1 MECGDLSP
9 LLVGG
14 GWTPDRRI
22 KPQTGGCDLS
32 QRPRRRLAGALQRRR
47 KKTLSTNE
55 RDLIVGG
62 QAVIEGVMMRTPN
75 AYAVAVRKADG
86 TIVNISARL
95 PKWSDK
101 YPLLKLPVLRGSA
114 VLVQSMGLGIKA
126 LNYSANEAFGDA
138 QEAETKE
145 VRVALTP
152 AVIEGEGDFAGL
164 TGAIPGLF
172 PVPTQKR
179 AKDEMKKG
187 GTAAAAG
194 SIIFAMIFNLLL
206 FVAAPLLLTNALFIG
221 AGWAPSPAATETT
234 AGSRQ
239 TPGAA
244 ANVSDGSSTNAGSE
258 TVNDAWY
265 SRGRRTVKTYLHPV
279 RPSVAFNLIDGGIR
293 MSFFLIMIFS
303 FSLLKDI
310 RRVFEYHGAEH
321 KTVFTWEKGLALTVA
336 NARPQPRQ
344 HPRCGTSFLMVVML
358 VSIALFSVIKFD
370 SLVYNFLVR
379 VALVPLVAGLSYEII
394 RLSAKKESGWFFK
407 LITKPGVWLQ
417 NITTQEPDDGQ
428 LEVAIEA
435 LKESLKLEPQTG
447 EAALAPLS

>member
-1 MECGDLSP
+1 M
-9 LLVGG
+9 
-14 GWTPDRRI
+14 
-22 KPQTGGCDLS
+22 
-32 QRPRRRLAGALQRRR
+32 RRLRQVAATKAPTGRRTPKR
-47 KKTLSTNE
+47 KDKTLSINE

-86 TIVNISARL
+86 TIVNIAARL

-138 QEAETKE
+138 QAADAKE

-172 PVPTQKR
+172 PVPTQAN

-187 GTAAAAG
+187 GTTAAAG
-194 SIIFAMIFNLLL
+194 SIIVAMVFNILL
-206 FVAAPLLLTNALFIG
+206 FVAAPLLLTNAIFIG
-221 AGWAPSPAATETT
+221 AGWAPSPN
-234 AGSRQ
+234 
-239 TPGAA
+239 PNAA
-244 ANVSDGSSTNAGSE
+244 ASQQSASQTASAPDGSTASPATADA
-258 TVNDAWY
+258 NDAWY
-265 SRGRRTVKTYLHPV
+265 ARGWRTVKIYLHPV
-279 RPSVAFNLIDGGIR
+279 RPSVAFNLIDGLIR

-321 KTVFTWEKGLALTVA
+321 KTVFTWEAGLPLTVA

-379 VALVPLVAGLSYEII
+379 LALVPLVAGLSYEII

-407 LITKPGVWLQ
+407 MITRPGVWLQ
-417 NITTQEPDDGQ
+417 NITTQEPDDQQ

-447 EAALAPLS
+447 ESALAPLLS

>member
-1 MECGDLSP
+1 
-9 LLVGG
+9 
-14 GWTPDRRI
+14 
-22 KPQTGGCDLS
+22 
-32 QRPRRRLAGALQRRR
+32 
-47 KKTLSTNE
+47 LSTNE

-75 AYAVAVRKADG
+75 AYAIAVRKADG
-86 TIVNISARL
+86 TIVNVAARL
-95 PKWSDK
+95 PKWSAK
-101 YPLLKLPVLRGSA
+101 FPILKLPVLRGSA
-114 VLVQSMGLGIKA
+114 LLVQSMGLGIKA

-138 QEAETKE
+138 QEADARE

-152 AVIEGEGDFAGL
+152 AMIEGEGDFAGL
-164 TGAIPGLF
+164 TGAVPGLI

-179 AKDEMKKG
+179 AKDEMKQG

-194 SIIFAMIFNLLL
+194 SIIFAMIFNILL

-221 AGWAPSPAATETT
+221 AGWAPAPVTT
-234 AGSRQ
+234 AVATSGQ
-239 TPGAA
+239 TAGAPSVTVGDS
-244 ANVSDGSSTNAGSE
+244 NVSDSNAP
-258 TVNDAWY
+258 AWY
-265 SRGRRTVKTYLHPV
+265 SRTWSTVRTYLHPV
-279 RPSVAFNLIDGGIR
+279 RPSVAFNLIDGLIR

-321 KTVFTWEKGLALTVA
+321 KTVFTWEAGLPLTVE

-379 VALVPLVAGLSYEII
+379 LALVPFVAGLSYEII
-394 RLSAKKESGWFFK
+394 RLSARKESGWFFK
-407 LITKPGVWLQ
+407 LITRPGVWLQ

-435 LKESLKLEPQTG
+435 LKESLKLEPQPG

>member
-1 MECGDLSP
+1 VGQTFLSVICRTDILVCRLFRIRNGRQECLP
-9 LLVGG
+9 YELE
-14 GWTPDRRI
+14 
-22 KPQTGGCDLS
+22 
-32 QRPRRRLAGALQRRR
+32 LAGRNACPT
-47 KKTLSTNE
+47 KVTTLSTNE

-86 TIVNISARL
+86 TIVNISARM

-138 QEAETKE
+138 QEADARE
-145 VRVALTP
+145 VKVALTP

-164 TGAIPGLF
+164 TGAVPGLF

-194 SIIFAMIFNLLL
+194 SIAIAMLFNLIL
-206 FVAAPLLLTNALFIG
+206 FVAAPLLLTNAIFIG
-221 AGWAPSPAATETT
+221 AGWAPSAAVTAPAPAV
-234 AGSRQ
+234 ASR
-239 TPGAA
+239 PA
-244 ANVSDGSSTNAGSE
+244 SDSSTSSAASD
-258 TVNDAWY
+258 TTPWY
-265 SRGRRTVKTYLHPV
+265 SDVWSTVKTYLHPV
-279 RPSVAFNLIDGGIR
+279 RPSVAFNLIDGVIR

-303 FSLLKDI
+303 FSLIKDI

-321 KTVFTWEKGLALTVA
+321 KTVFTWEAGLPLTVE

-370 SLVYNFLVR
+370 SLIYNFLVR
-379 VALVPLVAGLSYEII
+379 VALVPVVAGLSYEII
-394 RLSAKKESGWFFK
+394 RLSARKESGWFFK
-407 LITKPGVWLQ
+407 LITLPGVWLQ
-417 NITTQEPDDGQ
+417 NITTQEPDDQQ

-435 LKESLKLEPQTG
+435 LKESLKLEPQTS